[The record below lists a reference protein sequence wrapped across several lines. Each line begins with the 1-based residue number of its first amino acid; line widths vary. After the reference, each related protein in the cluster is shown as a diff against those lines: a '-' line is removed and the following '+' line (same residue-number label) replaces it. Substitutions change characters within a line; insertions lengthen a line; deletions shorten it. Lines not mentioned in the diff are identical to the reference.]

1 MTTETRERFL
11 KILEE
16 VKMKN
21 KNFNRQT
28 AWVKKILDNPDKH
41 FDIVVRFAEEAKK
54 RLGSKLDD

>member
-11 KILEE
+11 KILKD
-16 VKMKN
+16 VKMNSKN
-21 KNFNRQT
+21 QDRQT

>member
-1 MTTETRERFL
+1 MTTETREKFL

-16 VKMKN
+16 VKMQSKN
-21 KNFNRQT
+21 HDRQT

>member
-11 KILEE
+11 KILED
-16 VKMKN
+16 VKMQSKSHD
-21 KNFNRQT
+21 RQT

>member
-16 VKMKN
+16 VRMNSKN
-21 KNFNRQT
+21 HDRQT
-28 AWVKKILDNPDKH
+28 AWIKKILDNPNKH

-54 RLGSKLDD
+54 RLGSKLND

>member
-1 MTTETRERFL
+1 MTTETRKKFL

-16 VKMKN
+16 VRMNSKN
-21 KNFNRQT
+21 HDRQT

-41 FDIVVRFAEEAKK
+41 FEIVVRFAEEAKK

>member
-1 MTTETRERFL
+1 MTTETREKFL

-16 VKMKN
+16 VKMQSKN
-21 KNFNRQT
+21 HDRQT

-54 RLGSKLDD
+54 RLGSKLND

>member
-16 VKMKN
+16 VRMNSKN
-21 KNFNRQT
+21 HDRQT
-28 AWVKKILDNPDKH
+28 AWVKKILDNPEKH

-54 RLGSKLDD
+54 RLGSKLND

>member
-16 VKMKN
+16 VRMNSKN
-21 KNFNRQT
+21 HDRQT
-28 AWVKKILDNPDKH
+28 AWIKKILDNPDKH

-54 RLGSKLDD
+54 RLGSKLND